1 MVGVG
6 GATHQLQSQL
16 PPPPSSS
23 EIAPPPTTEEE
34 EFLKRNTDC
43 VYFLASPLT
52 CKKGSECEYRHSDIA
67 RVNPRDCWYWLN
79 GNCLNPKCGFRHPPL
94 DGLLGAE
101 APTPVGPSIP
111 PATTPKQ
118 GVACIFFQKGFCL
131 KGHLCPFLHGPPNM
145 VNNKPVQPVQP
156 NPVTKP
162 SKIASAGPE
171 KSIQEQKFMQPESL
185 QNPVEFQPQ
194 GKQMP
199 RSAAAPA
206 PARNGGSGGGA
217 MKKNVAPPPEESP
230 RYKPVSV
237 VNEFPASR
245 SNHGVYE
252 AHYVSDNDGVVNG
265 KDVDEYSREPTPGFD
280 VLVDNELGDS
290 EYYPNEEQFGRSRGH
305 DFDIGRSTEYDV
317 DRDMY
322 GERRDYERYNEE
334 GYAWEDRR
342 TSSERMLGE
351 ASNFGRKRY
360 PRDDS
365 PDQFDKSDLRHRI
378 SKQRRGNVAG
388 GLRSVVSSEHIRDSR
403 SDRMPRTDS
412 HHHRDHRDRDRRVEP
427 GSLSSRLR
435 GRIKIPGRS
444 MSPGNGKESRVER
457 EIDTGRQH
465 RSRYSPG
472 RPPHAS
478 SNHGRLRDRIKGR
491 AVEDFNDH
499 RGSHGRREMG
509 SDNGNEFLGPR
520 RLPEL
525 KSGDDR
531 QSLGKRKYPR
541 EENQQSDGN
550 LSFEG
555 PKPLSEILKRKRG
568 GSVVSSVNN
577 EDNNNDANR
586 NNEKGK
592 EIPSETLVDDGNKV
606 EPVEKQSGLMDGQ
619 DSLNELEKKAGSV
632 DEEALLDQELEAYDG
647 RDGDYDYE
655 QMEGDGEEY
664 NLEEGEEEYLEEYDG
679 DDDGGKKEKE
689 VYS

>member
-1 MVGVG
+1 MVG
-6 GATHQLQSQL
+6 GATHQQPQL
-16 PPPPSSS
+16 PPPQSSS
-23 EIAPPPTTEEE
+23 SIAPAPTTEEE

-101 APTPVGPSIP
+101 VPTPVGPSIP
-111 PATTPKQ
+111 PAPVTPTPPYATSKQ

-145 VNNKPVQPVQP
+145 VNNKVVQPVQP

-162 SKIASAGPE
+162 SKMASAGPE
-171 KSIQEQKFMQPESL
+171 KSSQEHKFMQQENV
-185 QNPVEFQPQ
+185 QNPVEFLPPQ
-194 GKQMP
+194 GKQVPRMP
-199 RSAAAPA
+199 AAPA
-206 PARNGGSGGGA
+206 PARNGGGA
-217 MKKNVAPPPEESP
+217 MKKNVAPPSPEEPP
-230 RYKPVSV
+230 RYRPATVVPPPV

-252 AHYVSDNDGVVNG
+252 THYVSDNDGTLNG

-305 DFDIGRSTEYDV
+305 DFDIGRSTDYDV

-322 GERRDYERYNEE
+322 GERRDYEHYNEE
-334 GYAWEDRR
+334 GYAWEDHR
-342 TSSERMLGE
+342 TSSERMLGDT
-351 ASNFGRKRY
+351 SNFGRKRY

-378 SKQRRGNVAG
+378 SKQRRGNVGG
-388 GLRSVVSSEHIRDSR
+388 GLRSVVSSERPRDSR
-403 SDRMPRTDS
+403 PDRMPRTDS
-412 HHHRDHRDRDRRVEP
+412 HHHHRLEP

-444 MSPGNGKESRVER
+444 SSPHNENESRVER
-457 EIDTGRQH
+457 EIDRGRQH

-472 RPPHAS
+472 RPPHTS
-478 SNHGRLRDRIKGR
+478 SNHSRLRDRIKGR
-491 AVEDFNDH
+491 AIEDFNDH
-499 RGSHGRREMG
+499 RGRREMA
-509 SDNGNEFLGPR
+509 SDNDGEFSGPK
-520 RLPEL
+520 RLSEL

-531 QSLGKRKYPR
+531 QSLVKRKYPR
-541 EENQQSDGN
+541 VESQQSDGN

-577 EDNNNDANR
+577 EDNNYSNG
-586 NNEKGK
+586 NNQKGK
-592 EIPSETLVDDGNKV
+592 EIPSETK
-606 EPVEKQSGLMDGQ
+606 EEAVEKQSGSMDGQ
-619 DSLNELEKKAGSV
+619 DSLKKAAGSA
-632 DEEALLDQELEAYDG
+632 DEDAMLDQELEAYDG

-655 QMEGDGEEY
+655 QMDGDGEEY
-664 NLEEGEEEYLEEYDG
+664 NMEEEEEEYLEE
-679 DDDGGKKEKE
+679 DDDNGGGKKEKE